1 MAGKISQSGDFII
14 MNKLSPCLN
23 TCAIID
29 NWQPKLSLEN
39 YCNFAI
45 FKSHSHYCVFR
56 AHLRQMVALLR
67 RERKIPISAADR
79 CGECEWAFN
88 NNNELPRILTLQ
100 YSYFLTYFAKRIF
113 LMIHGSRIIINV
125 SFKVL

>member
-45 FKSHSHYCVFR
+45 F
-56 AHLRQMVALLR
+56 
-67 RERKIPISAADR
+67 
-79 CGECEWAFN
+79 N